1 MKECMLQE
9 PEYVFV
15 VGTAHFS
22 EASADDVERVIEVCH
37 RPTLHD
43 INCGH
48 MNVSTVA

>member
-1 MKECMLQE
+1 MKDCMLQE

-37 RPTLHD
+37 VPHCMTS
-43 INCGH
+43 IAVI